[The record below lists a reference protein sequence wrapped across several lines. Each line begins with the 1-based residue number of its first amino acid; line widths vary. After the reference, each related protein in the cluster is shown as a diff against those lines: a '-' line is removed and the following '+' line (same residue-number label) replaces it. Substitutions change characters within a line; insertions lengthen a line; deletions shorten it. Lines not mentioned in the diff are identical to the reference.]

1 MRALRRLLHT
11 GPGTRLNG
19 VEGPGTGHPG
29 PGGKKEKKRL
39 LGSNFIV
46 CSTKRSEQR
55 QSANYRRRAHATAAV
70 TRLSPAADGTSDGVS
85 STSGGAADGVARAK
99 SEVVPVVGGARH
111 VEAAGAADGIDGLV
125 HLAAGTALG
134 SGSFGECYRVSV
146 PF

>member
-19 VEGPGTGHPG
+19 VEG

-85 STSGGAADGVARAK
+85 STSGGVADGVARAK

-125 HLAAGTALG
+125 HLAAGTALVEDG
-134 SGSFGECYRVSV
+134 DSLSDTLACAHGLCWFR
-146 PF
+146 